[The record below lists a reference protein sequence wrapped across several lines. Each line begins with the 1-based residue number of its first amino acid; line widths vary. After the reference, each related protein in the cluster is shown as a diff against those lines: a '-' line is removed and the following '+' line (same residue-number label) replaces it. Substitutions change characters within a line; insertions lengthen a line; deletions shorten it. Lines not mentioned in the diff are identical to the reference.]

1 MNLFGTKKKKPAPKL
16 SDSILK
22 LREASENMDKREQ
35 HLVKLME
42 QALQEAKKKSK
53 AKDKRG
59 ALFHLKRK
67 KMYEKQI
74 DQIYGKKSNIET
86 QIMALEGAANN
97 KEVLSAMRVGADALR
112 AAVKDTDV
120 EKVDDVMDTISDS
133 MAMADELGEA
143 MSQSI
148 GPALDEDEL
157 NAELAEMESEMM
169 DADLLAAPTVPA
181 KSIIGSEKE
190 EAKEPEKVV
199 SKPAASKKE
208 AVVHAS
214 GGKGATK
221 EDQEL
226 RELEAMMGM

>member
-16 SDSILK
+16 ADSIQK
-22 LREASENMDKREQ
+22 LREASDNMDKREK

-67 KMYEKQI
+67 KMYEKQV

-86 QIMALEGAANN
+86 QIMALEAASNN
-97 KEVLSAMRVGADALR
+97 KEVLGAMRVGADALR

-120 EKVDDVMDTISDS
+120 EKVDDVMDTISES

-148 GPALDEDEL
+148 GPALDEEEL

-169 DADLLAAPTVPA
+169 DEDLLAAPSVPA
-181 KSIIGSEKE
+181 KSIIGSEETKT
-190 EAKEPEKVV
+190 PEKVV
-199 SKPAASKKE
+199 AKPSSKKE
-208 AVVHAS
+208 VVHAA
-214 GGKGATK
+214 GGAKGATK